1 MEDYN
6 QDDVVQ
12 LLFSFIFAIRKYL
25 SLDSSWGYNINIPVL
40 LVIMSFKLVCKKVYL
55 SYDVYLYISI

>member
-12 LLFSFIFAIRKYL
+12 LLFSFIFATRKYL
-25 SLDSSWGYNINIPVL
+25 SLDSSYNINIPVL
-40 LVIMSFKLVCKKVYL
+40 LVIMSFKLVCKKVYS

>member
-1 MEDYN
+1 MI
-6 QDDVVQ
+6 VQ

-25 SLDSSWGYNINIPVL
+25 SLDSSYNINIPVL
-40 LVIMSFKLVCKKVYL
+40 LVIMSFKLVCKKVYS

>member
-12 LLFSFIFAIRKYL
+12 LLFSFIFAICKYL

-40 LVIMSFKLVCKKVYL
+40 LVIMSFKLVCKKVYS

>member
-25 SLDSSWGYNINIPVL
+25 SLDSSWGYNINILVL
-40 LVIMSFKLVCKKVYL
+40 LVIMSFKLVCKKVYS